1 MAFRPG
7 LKKTISGLLDQ
18 DWESKNDLL
27 NAIAAAVEEEAKDRV
42 DYGLLCQYGKNSG
55 LAMVYGP
62 YPTTKAAQKAGEKI
76 GALTGPDRMWVV
88 GHVTPGHIEVQEA
101 VADRPVRKAGHTK

>member
-7 LKKTISGLLDQ
+7 LKKTISGLLEQ
-18 DWESKNDLL
+18 DWENMNDLL

-42 DYGLLCQYGKNSG
+42 DYGVLCQYGKTSG
-55 LAMVYGP
+55 LATVYGP
-62 YPTTKAAQKAGEKI
+62 YPTTAAAQKAGEKI

-88 GHVTPGHIEVQEA
+88 GHVTPGHLEVQAA
-101 VADRPVRKAGHTK
+101 VADRYVRKSGDTK